1 MEFSSERCC
10 CAGCVHRCEEEKE
23 RKKNPKKKNQTIEA
37 LPAVLEFSAALSAC
51 ASPLLPAGLKSY
63 NTCLDLVFMLQIKLW
78 GCLAMSDQRDSNDT
92 A

>member
-23 RKKNPKKKNQTIEA
+23 RKKTPKKTQTIEA

>member
-23 RKKNPKKKNQTIEA
+23 RKKNPKKTQTIEA